1 MLIGVSNQMTD
12 CPACGFEFEAE
23 PRVCS
28 KCEHLIR
35 EKINPVPSVM
45 ELQDLSE
52 EQLRKVAETH
62 EISGYR
68 RLSYKGLLHSLNN
81 QRIEDEESDARRNRI
96 PRLKLDFNQ
105 AISQKRMDRAKQLL
119 HNLIQIGA
127 DGLDEWQFKF
137 EKEDLLIKLDDV
149 NSSKELPETAFYFD
163 DEEVKEKL
171 AKVKDFFE
179 RRESLISRIENSNAP
194 SEITEEMIYCD
205 DEEVSKFAR
214 STRLTLIGEKKEKAA
229 LALSARKVR
238 KARKSA
244 KLKLKNANT
253 PGGISEE
260 LLSHEDSMIRDLA
273 NSRLHVLKSR
283 ANLIGKITSAS
294 KPHEIPELALKSD
307 DSKLKKLAKERLQ
320 SLLYQEKQELLL
332 RILKCNKVSRL
343 PSKARKHSDS
353 KIREAYENRITHIRF
368 VNRTIKSIEVALD
381 YAQLEEILIHA
392 PLSDLIDKAV
402 SMKKE
407 ELEQMPALL
416 KHHRLFYR
424 IAFSFLFVSTM
435 IFAFLQILPIV
446 GYLIISFIVV
456 YWSKFSALTR
466 IHNWRFDY
474 QNQQDQSISETIE
487 REIADIDSALMSD
500 LKVGDSV
507 TVDYLGK
514 QYEGT
519 ILEITGSKR
528 VMVRNEDT
536 ERIISVPTYALY
548 YSSMDNA
555 KS

>member
-1 MLIGVSNQMTD
+1 
-12 CPACGFEFEAE
+12 
-23 PRVCS
+23 
-28 KCEHLIR
+28 
-35 EKINPVPSVM
+35 M